1 MTLARKDATS
11 CRSNTTQRSICSIS
25 IFPPR
30 WKRCGRGDGGFVFT
44 YDAQGCV
51 VGIEVDQA
59 SKRVCL
65 KEIEQNDAYVVTMGE
80 VSTVSTLAAELGV
93 GERSIQKTI
102 QAMRAASIEVGQQ
115 ESPAHPILLTEAD
128 VLAVK
133 RWREQ
138 HPRGRPRVAAEG

>member
-1 MTLARKDATS
+1 MQIKYYPEVDMLNIDFSTAPGADAEEVTE
-11 CRSNTTQRSICSIS
+11 
-25 IFPPR
+25 
-30 WKRCGRGDGGFVFT
+30 GFVFT
-44 YDAQGCV
+44 YDAQGCL

-59 SKRVCL
+59 SKRVYL
-65 KEIEQNDAYVVTMGE
+65 KEIEKNDAYLITMGE

-102 QAMRAASIEVGQQ
+102 QAMRAARIEVGLQ

-138 HPRGRPRVAAEG
+138 HPRGRPRVAVEG

>member
-1 MTLARKDATS
+1 MQVKYYSEVDMLNIDFSTAPGADAEEVTE
-11 CRSNTTQRSICSIS
+11 
-25 IFPPR
+25 
-30 WKRCGRGDGGFVFT
+30 GFVFT

-65 KEIEQNDAYVVTMGE
+65 KEIEKNDAYVVTMGE

-102 QAMRAASIEVGQQ
+102 QAMRAARIEVGQQ

-138 HPRGRPRVAAEG
+138 HPRGRPRLAAEG

>member
-1 MTLARKDATS
+1 MQVKYYPEVDMLNIDFSTTPGADAEEVTE
-11 CRSNTTQRSICSIS
+11 
-25 IFPPR
+25 
-30 WKRCGRGDGGFVFT
+30 GFVFT
-44 YDAQGCV
+44 YDVQGCV
-51 VGIEVDQA
+51 IGIEVAQA

-65 KEIEQNDAYVVTMGE
+65 KEIEKNDAYVVTMGE

-102 QAMRAASIEVGQQ
+102 QAMRATSIEVGQQ

-138 HPRGRPRVAAEG
+138 HPRGRPQVAAEG

>member
-1 MTLARKDATS
+1 MQVKYYPEVDMLNIDFSTEPGADAEEVAE
-11 CRSNTTQRSICSIS
+11 
-25 IFPPR
+25 
-30 WKRCGRGDGGFVFT
+30 GFIFT
-44 YDAQGCV
+44 YDTQGCV

-102 QAMRAASIEVGQQ
+102 QAMRAARIEVGQQ

-138 HPRGRPRVAAEG
+138 HPRGRPRLAAEG